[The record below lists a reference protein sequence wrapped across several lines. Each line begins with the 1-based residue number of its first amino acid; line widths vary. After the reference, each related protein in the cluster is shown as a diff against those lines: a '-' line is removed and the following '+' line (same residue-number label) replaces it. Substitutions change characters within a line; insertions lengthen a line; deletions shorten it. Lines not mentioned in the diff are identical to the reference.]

1 MQVERSIKVR
11 ILNRDYPLR
20 VVDEDSEATLE
31 MAAYLNTRIEAFRKT
46 HPEQPELTSAVIAAL
61 SITEELLTLRE
72 RHNAV
77 TESVE
82 DHVQE
87 MNRVIQS
94 ALKKAQTG

>member
-46 HPEQPELTSAVIAAL
+46 HPDQPELTSAVIAAL
-61 SITEELLTLRE
+61 SITEELLTLRDKHIRTSE
-72 RHNAV
+72 Y
-77 TESVE
+77 VE
-82 DHVQE
+82 DELQE
-87 MNRVIQS
+87 MNEVLRG
-94 ALKKAQTG
+94 ALKKVQAG